1 MPKAVTAYKLKTQ
14 LGQVLRG
21 LGENERFVILRRNRP
36 VGILLSIREYVKER
50 PEQYEDVEDFID
62 TLLEESDAEFQRSLK
77 RGAREIRRG
86 HYLSHTQLKLALA
99 NQRFR

>member
-1 MPKAVTAYKLKTQ
+1 MAKAVAAYKLRTQ
-14 LGQVLRG
+14 MGQILRA

-36 VGILLSIREYVKER
+36 VGVLLSIHEYIREH
-50 PEQYEDVEDFID
+50 PDQYKDVEDFID
-62 TLLEESDAEFQRSLK
+62 TLLEESDPEFQRSLK
-77 RGAREIRRG
+77 RGAQEIRRG